1 MEMGVFGAAMAI
13 NVTYILNFT
22 IQEFYVNVY
31 KKQYFSQFKAPI
43 ASAETFSD
51 WLTFIKLGVPT
62 TALMCLEWWAF
73 EFIIMFAGVLG
84 VTELAAQV
92 AIMNVNGLVFMF
104 SLGVQFAASG
114 LVGNMLG
121 KDNPEQAK
129 RFAICCVVVAV
140 SLVSSLALIINL
152 FPL

>member
-1 MEMGVFGAAMAI
+1 MGVFGAAMAI

-121 KDNPEQAK
+121 KDNPE
-129 RFAICCVVVAV
+129 
-140 SLVSSLALIINL
+140 
-152 FPL
+152 